1 MKMSS
6 AAQASLLL
14 VLLVGCFVS
23 EAARHRITVTK
34 YKTNHRIDWW
44 DDGRDKPYRVTFWKF
59 GLKSVY
65 LFGESGNLK
74 SLTVRDR
81 EYTFSSNTGSR
92 MLLAS
97 QQDEFEE
104 DIYRGGRRL
113 FPCTDC
119 EETWDTLCSVGLA
132 DVCFLHE
139 FPREDFNDDAE
150 DSVRRM
156 CTAFGAACEASA
168 FDTCEGQCIAGEL
181 RFLRLPSPYIYTMHL
196 VRYRIWLLLKN
207 FRNMSRALCPKIKL
221 PHPYANPPMLS

>member
-1 MKMSS
+1 MM
-6 AAQASLLL
+6 AGIN
-14 VLLVGCFVS
+14 VG
-23 EAARHRITVTK
+23 EATGDRITVTT
-34 YKTNHRIDWW
+34 YKTNHRIHWW
-44 DDGRDKPYRVTFWKF
+44 DDDRDEPYRVTFWKF

-65 LFGESGNLK
+65 LFGQSGNLK
-74 SLTVRDR
+74 SLTVRGR
-81 EYTFSSNTGSR
+81 EYTFPSDTRSR

-97 QQDEFEE
+97 EQDEVAE
-104 DIYRGGRRL
+104 DIHLGGRRL
-113 FPCTDC
+113 FACTDC

-181 RFLRLPSPYIYTMHL
+181 RLLRLPSPYIYGA
-196 VRYRIWLLLKN
+196 
-207 FRNMSRALCPKIKL
+207 SRSL
-221 PHPYANPPMLS
+221 